1 METKLKY
8 IIPYKYREIWYKIR
22 NWINPRQKW
31 LIKKIPNDWKDKDTI
46 LRIVIFECVK
56 HYIECEEALEILN
69 NENPPEQKKFID
81 ELKEVYQMITVEIP
95 MLEKEVEEEWK
106 NIKIKFPED
115 DLEERSKKYSYKEM
129 YGKIDELEELIDKIE
144 TKIMLW
150 AVNNRH
156 AIWT

>member
-1 METKLKY
+1 METELKY

-22 NWINPRQKW
+22 NWINPRQSW

-56 HYIECEEALEILN
+56 HYIEGEKALEILDN
-69 NENPPEQKKFID
+69 NNPQEQAKFIT
-81 ELKEVYQMITVEIP
+81 ELKEIYKLITEEIP
-95 MLEKEVEEEWK
+95 ALEKKMEEEWK
-106 NIKIKFPED
+106 LIPLHFPVED
-115 DLEERSKKYSYKEM
+115 NSSYQEK
-129 YGKIDELEELIDKIE
+129 YGKIDNLEKQIDGLE

-150 AVNNRH
+150 VVNNRH